1 MILEL
6 ELFRLTEYLQLEIF
20 SNRQE
25 VLKLGASTII
35 LLMAVIVAVP

>member
-25 VLKLGASTII
+25 VLKLGACAII
-35 LLMAVIVAVP
+35 LFMAVIVAVS